1 VVLADEVG
9 DATSLFMLLL
19 LLLLLLPL
27 LPLLEVDDEEE
38 EEDFLDVVRLY
49 GPLAALGLL
58 RICSGR

>member
-1 VVLADEVG
+1 MVLADEVG

-19 LLLLLLPL
+19 L
-27 LPLLEVDDEEE
+27 PLLEVGDEEE